1 MLRAVE
7 LARSAASRLARP
19 ATGPV
24 VGLAVGLAAG
34 LTGGL
39 AAGSAATAQ
48 SAGNARIAAV
58 VNDKA
63 ITILDV
69 QSRLGLVFM
78 SAGIPDNAE
87 TRKKLRPQILNQLIV
102 EALQRREAERL
113 GVSVSDREIALAL
126 ADIEKRNQ
134 MPSGRLF
141 KLLRGRN
148 VNPVA
153 IVDQVKS
160 SIAWSKVIRRAIASR
175 IRVSAP
181 EIDEAIAR
189 LDADKDKL
197 VYRILEIYIPFD
209 RDRSDSALRTTRRLI
224 AQIRR
229 GARFRG
235 LARQFS
241 QASTASSGGEMGLVF
256 EGQLQPELDAAIKR
270 VKPGQIIGPVRTASG
285 YYLLALVS
293 KRPYGAGRPPTRK
306 EVSDSLFDRKVGV
319 RARQYLRDLRSVAS
333 IDIRI

>member
-7 LARSAASRLARP
+7 LARSAAL
-19 ATGPV
+19 
-24 VGLAVGLAAG
+24 LAAG
-34 LTGGL
+34 FAAGLMTGPAIGLTAWL
-39 AAGSAATAQ
+39 ATGSAASAQ
-48 SAGNARIAAV
+48 SSGSARIAAV
-58 VNDKA
+58 ANNKA
-63 ITILDV
+63 ITVLDV

-102 EALQRREAERL
+102 EAIQLHEAARI
-113 GVSVSDREIALAL
+113 GVSVSDREIARAL
-126 ADIEKRNQ
+126 AKIEKGNG
-134 MPSGRLF
+134 MPSGQ
-141 KLLRGRN
+141 LLKILRRRN

-153 IVDQVKS
+153 IVDQVRA
-160 SIAWSKVIRRAIASR
+160 SIAWTKVIRRIFASR
-175 IRVSAP
+175 TRISEP

-189 LDADKDKL
+189 LNANRDKL

-209 RDRSDSALRTTRRLI
+209 RESGDSALRTTRRLI

-229 GARFRG
+229 GASFGG

-241 QASTASSGGEMGLVF
+241 QASTAGNGGDMGFVF
-256 EGQLQPELDAAIKR
+256 EGQLPPELDAAIKR
-270 VKPGQIIGPVRTASG
+270 VKPGQVIGPVRTASG

-293 KRPYGAGRPPTRK
+293 KRPYGAGQPPTRK
-306 EVSDSLFDRKVGV
+306 EVADSLFDRKVGV
-319 RARQYLRDLRSVAS
+319 RARQYLRDLRRAAT